1 MLNKILRIRYVF
13 LIAVFFAT
21 LNSLFFLVAGAVKCV
36 KGYKIFLENSFSVEG
51 HPGLYL
57 LEGLDYFLVSMVFLI
72 FGLGVLNI
80 FINYNKV
87 DENLPDWL
95 KIESFMGLKILLWE
109 TVLVTLVV
117 YSFTA
122 VIAKMDSLQWNVLV
136 LPGVI
141 LILTIAVVLLKRGEK
156 H

>member
-1 MLNKILRIRYVF
+1 
-13 LIAVFFAT
+13 
-21 LNSLFFLVAGAVKCV
+21 
-36 KGYKIFLENSFSVEG
+36 
-51 HPGLYL
+51 
-57 LEGLDYFLVSMVFLI
+57 
-72 FGLGVLNI
+72 LGVLNI
-80 FINYNKV
+80 FINYHKV

-95 KIESFMGLKILLWE
+95 KIGSFMGLKILLWE

-122 VIAKMDSLQWNVLV
+122 VIAKIDSLQWNVLV

-141 LILTIAVVLLKRGEK
+141 LILTIAVVLLKRTEK

>member
-13 LIAVFFAT
+13 IIAVFFAIV
-21 LNSLFFLVAGAVKCV
+21 NALFFLVAGAVKCV
-36 KGYKIFLENSFSVEG
+36 KGYKIFLENGFSVEG

-95 KIESFMGLKILLWE
+95 KIGSFMGLKILLWE

-122 VIAKMDSLQWNVLV
+122 VIAKMDSLQWNVLL

-141 LILTIAVVLLKRGEK
+141 LILTIAVVLLKRTEK

>member
-1 MLNKILRIRYVF
+1 MLNNILRFRYIF
-13 LIAVFFAT
+13 LITVFFSF
-21 LNSLFFLVAGAVKCV
+21 LNSIFFLIGGAMKCL
-36 KGYKIFLENSFSVEG
+36 KGYKIFLQNGFSVEG

-57 LEGLDYFLVSMVFLI
+57 LEGLDFFLVSMVFLI

-80 FINYNKV
+80 FISYHKV

-95 KIESFMGLKILLWE
+95 KIGSFMGLKILLWE

-117 YSFTA
+117 YSFTV
-122 VIAKMDSLQWNVLV
+122 VIAKIDALQWNILV

-141 LILTIAVVLLKRGEK
+141 LILTIAIVLLKRTEK

>member
-13 LIAVFFAT
+13 IIAVFFT
-21 LNSLFFLVAGAVKCV
+21 ILNSLFFLVAGAVKSV
-36 KGYKIFLENSFSVEG
+36 KGYKIFLEDGFSVEG

-57 LEGLDYFLVSMVFLI
+57 LEGLDYFLVSIVFLI

-80 FINYNKV
+80 FINYKKV

-95 KIESFMGLKILLWE
+95 KIGSFMGLKILLWE

-122 VIAKMDSLQWNVLV
+122 VIAKVDSLQWNVLV
-136 LPGVI
+136 LPAVI
-141 LILTIAVVLLKRGEK
+141 LILTIAVVILKRSEK